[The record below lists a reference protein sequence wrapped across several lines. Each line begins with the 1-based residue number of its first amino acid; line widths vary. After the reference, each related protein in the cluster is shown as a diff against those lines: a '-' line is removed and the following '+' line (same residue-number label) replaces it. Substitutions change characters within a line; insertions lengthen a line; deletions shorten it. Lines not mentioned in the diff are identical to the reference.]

1 MIKIFTK
8 NPFILC
14 RVTNKTNLVLKIIK
28 KEITNSVFFYLDF
41 YFFKKLIKKKI
52 ISVFVIKKKNK
63 ITAIISVVETKNFFK
78 LKYDILLF
86 FFRNPHKLILNIF
99 SILKSSLRGSS
110 NFSDNEHLHLL
121 HLIIFKNYF
130 KKISLKKKDK
140 IINIFFKKILIIFN
154 AKSLFLCYDIHNLS
168 AKKYYKRNN
177 FTIYDRNNSTIFL
190 KKKFK

>member
-110 NFSDNEHLHLL
+110 NFSDNEHLPFLKSLL
-121 HLIIFKNYF
+121 
-130 KKISLKKKDK
+130 KKKKKKDK